1 MTTATRP
8 RRAAKMTLDE
18 YLALDELEGV
28 WELIDGVLTKMAE
41 PNHDHQELV
50 SVLYWL
56 LRAYLIAVRPMPG
69 VVLPNIS
76 LALSQDRVAVPD
88 LVYVRAERQHLWQGR
103 IITGAPDLVVEAM
116 SQDRNKDLIRNRQ
129 WYAQAGIPEYWIMD
143 PVHDTLTILELAG
156 NHYIERAMLGRNDTL
171 TTPAIPGLSIPLTE
185 IFDDPVRAILR

>member
-8 RRAAKMTLDE
+8 RRTAKMTLDE
-18 YLALDELEGV
+18 YLALDELDGV

-103 IITGAPDLVVEAM
+103 IITGAPDLVVEVM
-116 SQDRNKDLIRNRQ
+116 SQDRAKDLIRNRQ

-143 PVHDTLTILELAG
+143 PVHDTLTILELSG
-156 NHYIERAMLGRNDTL
+156 GQYLERAVLTAWDTL